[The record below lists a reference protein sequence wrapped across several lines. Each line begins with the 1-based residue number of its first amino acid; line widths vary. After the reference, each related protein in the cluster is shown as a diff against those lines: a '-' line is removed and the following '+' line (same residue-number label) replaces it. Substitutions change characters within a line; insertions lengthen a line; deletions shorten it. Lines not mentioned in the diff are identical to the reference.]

1 MEIKESASVEHDQ
14 RGCNGR
20 SIKTGKL
27 VLLAF
32 QAQLSNSPIFGSDYG
47 HWVVVFL
54 CICFKGL

>member
-14 RGCNGR
+14 RGYDGC

-32 QAQLSNSPIFGSDYG
+32 HAQLSNSPIFGSDYG
-47 HWVVVFL
+47 HWVVIFL
-54 CICFKGL
+54 FIRFKAL